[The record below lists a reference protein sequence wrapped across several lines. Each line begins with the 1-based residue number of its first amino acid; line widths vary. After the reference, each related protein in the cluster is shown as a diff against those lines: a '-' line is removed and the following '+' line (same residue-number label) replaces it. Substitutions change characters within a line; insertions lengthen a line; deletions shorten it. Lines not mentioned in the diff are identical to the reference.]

1 MNEDAIKQGQKDA
14 KKNIKSERAENP
26 DISIEPTTD
35 HLEDAQDTAAENHE
49 DEMANQPDTN
59 APEPEP
65 DTDKKAKG
73 DNS

>member
-26 DISIEPTTD
+26 DAPTEPTTD
-35 HLEDAQDTAAENHE
+35 HLEESQDTAVENHE
-49 DEMANQPDTN
+49 ADMANQPETN
-59 APEPEP
+59 VPEP

-73 DNS
+73 DSS